1 MIFCD
6 LKNSF
11 LTIFKIDNMTLFPEN
26 NQDENYHL
34 QIFLVQKFYNNWKST
49 VKLIVKPK
57 IYSA

>member
-1 MIFCD
+1 
-6 LKNSF
+6 
-11 LTIFKIDNMTLFPEN
+11 MTLFPEN